1 LIAVPRKDG
10 EALIMPWWIWVLLGF
25 ALLAAE
31 MLTPGGF
38 YLLFF
43 GCGALAVGLLTA
55 LGWSGPLWFQGVLF
69 AVLSVFSV
77 LSFRRRLLQKMGA
90 VDKGPEVDSLVGQ
103 TAFAVD
109 RIQASAFGK
118 AELRGSAWNARNIG
132 DEAVQAKQ
140 RCRVEKV
147 DGLTL
152 WIRGE

>member
-1 LIAVPRKDG
+1 
-10 EALIMPWWIWVLLGF
+10 MTWWIWVLAGF

-31 MLTPGGF
+31 MLTPSGF

-69 AVLSVFSV
+69 SVLSVLSV
-77 LSFRRRLLQKMGA
+77 LLFRKPLVQKMRAADG
-90 VDKGPEVDSLVGQ
+90 KEVDSLVGEI
-103 TAFAVD
+103 AFAVD
-109 RIQASAFGK
+109 RIQANGFGK
-118 AELRGSAWNARNIG
+118 AQLRGAAWNAHNVG
-132 DEAVQAKQ
+132 DQPLQPKQ

-152 WIRGE
+152 WLKGE

>member
-1 LIAVPRKDG
+1 LIAVPRKDR
-10 EALIMPWWIWVLLGF
+10 EALVMTWWIWVIAGF

-31 MLTPGGF
+31 LLTPGGF

-69 AVLSVFSV
+69 AVLSVISV
-77 LSFRRRLLQKMGA
+77 LLFRKPLVQKMRVPDEG
-90 VDKGPEVDSLVGQ
+90 KEVDSLVGE

-109 RIQASAFGK
+109 RIQIKGFGK
-118 AELRGSAWNARNIG
+118 AQLRGSAWNAHNVG
-132 DEAVQAKQ
+132 DQALQPKQ

-152 WIRGE
+152 WVKGE

>member
-10 EALIMPWWIWVLLGF
+10 EALVMTWWIWVLAGF
-25 ALLAAE
+25 ALLAGE

-69 AVLSVFSV
+69 AFLSVLSVLV
-77 LSFRRRLLQKMGA
+77 FRKPLVQKMHAADQG
-90 VDKGPEVDSLVGQ
+90 KQVDSLVGEI
-103 TAFAVD
+103 ALVVD
-109 RIQASAFGK
+109 RIQANGFGK
-118 AELRGSAWNARNIG
+118 AELRGSAWNAHNVG
-132 DEAVQAKQ
+132 DQTLQPKQ
-140 RCRVEKV
+140 RCRVEKI

-152 WIRGE
+152 WVRGE

>member
-1 LIAVPRKDG
+1 MA
-10 EALIMPWWIWVLLGF
+10 WWIWVLLGF

-43 GCGALAVGLLTA
+43 GCGALAVGLLAA

-69 AVLSVFSV
+69 SVLSVVSV
-77 LSFRRRLLQKMGA
+77 LLFRRRLVQKMGA
-90 VDKGPEVDSLVGQ
+90 TDKGKEEVDSLVGQ

-109 RIQASAFGK
+109 RIQANAFGK
-118 AELRGSAWNARNIG
+118 AELRGSGWNARNVG

>member
-1 LIAVPRKDG
+1 LFAVPHKHR
-10 EALIMPWWIWVLLGF
+10 EALIMTWWIWVLAGF
-25 ALLAAE
+25 ALLAGE

-69 AVLSVFSV
+69 SVLSVLSV
-77 LSFRRRLLQKMGA
+77 LLFRKPLVQKMRIA
-90 VDKGPEVDSLVGQ
+90 DKDKEVDSLVGEV
-103 TAFAVD
+103 ALAID
-109 RIQASAFGK
+109 RIQAKGFGK
-118 AELRGSAWNARNIG
+118 AQLRGSAWNAHNVG
-132 DEAVQAKQ
+132 EQTLHPKQ

-152 WIRGE
+152 WVKAE